1 MKKIIRL
8 TESDLMR
15 LVKRVI
21 SEQNEKP
28 NFSELQVLSRKIKN
42 KFPNFCIGN
51 KIMPY
56 NEEVKKFQIEFN
68 SLVDKYRKTYLS
80 KAKQVKVDGVI
91 GPEMRNKLCAGDSSF
106 KIS

>member
-28 NFSELQVLSRKIKN
+28 NFSEMQSLSRKIGE
-42 KFPNFCIGN
+42 KFPNFCMGH

-56 NEEVKKFQIEFN
+56 NEDVKKFQIEFN
-68 SLVDKYRKTYLS
+68 SIVDKYGKTNDFYGV
-80 KAKQVKVDGVI
+80 KKIKVDGVI
-91 GPEMRNKLCAGDSSF
+91 GPEMRNHLCVG
-106 KIS
+106 

>member
-1 MKKIIRL
+1 MKKVIRL

-28 NFSELQVLSRKIKN
+28 NFSELIVLSRKINN
-42 KFPNFCIGN
+42 KFPNFCNSN
-51 KIMPY
+51 KIMQY

-68 SLVDKYRKTYLS
+68 SIVDKYGKTKYFS
-80 KAKQVKVDGVI
+80 RAKKVNVDGVI
-91 GPEMRNKLCAGDSSF
+91 GPEMRNKLCTSDN
-106 KIS
+106 IS